1 MTSVTLDL
9 SPLAPLS
16 DEAFY
21 QICQANPELKFER
34 TAAGELVVMSPT
46 GGETGDR
53 NRRITQRL
61 GNWTDE
67 DNTGLAF
74 DSSTC
79 FRLPNGAE
87 RSPDAAWISL
97 ERWQSLTREE
107 RAGFPPLAPDFVIEL
122 RSPSDSL
129 HTLESKMQEY
139 IDNGVRLGW
148 LIDPQ
153 NRRVHIY
160 RPHQPVEIVQ
170 SPSSL
175 SGEDVLEGFTLN
187 LDKILD

>member
-1 MTSVTLDL
+1 L

-97 ERWQSLTREE
+97 ERWQSLTKDE
-107 RAGFPPLAPDFVIEL
+107 RAGFPPLAPDFVLEL

-129 HTLESKMQEY
+129 KALESKMQEY

-170 SPSSL
+170 SPASL
-175 SGEDVLEGFTLN
+175 SGEDVLEGFTLD

>member
-97 ERWQSLTREE
+97 KRWQSLTKDE
-107 RAGFPPLAPDFVIEL
+107 RAGFPPLAPDFVLEL

-129 HTLESKMQEY
+129 KALESKMQEY

-170 SPSSL
+170 SPSCL
-175 SGEDVLEGFTLN
+175 SGEDVLAGFILN

>member
-1 MTSVTLDL
+1 MISVTLDL

-21 QICQANPELKFER
+21 QICQANPELKLER

-107 RAGFPPLAPDFVIEL
+107 QAGFPPLAPDFVIEL
-122 RSPSDSL
+122 RSPSDNL
-129 HTLESKMQEY
+129 RTLESKMQEY

-175 SGEDVLEGFTLN
+175 SGEDVLRGFTLN